1 MSLLSPEV
9 TSQKTPSFLLPF
21 FSFDDLSKSKTLKI
35 MLITNK
41 RKGKSESRKQAKK
54 KKEKEQNGQERT
66 SYWNPPQKKSL
77 SVPIYVRNM
86 YINQKK
92 RGGSRHS
99 LPLRTV
105 THRTSKQHRKA
116 GNALLCVSVVRR
128 CVYQHWKQG
137 ALLFFC
143 KPVKCISGI
152 YAVATSASALHI
164 SNPKKKKD
172 TSLWI
177 GMQKKKYLCFVGGVL
192 LKSKDQS

>member
-41 RKGKSESRKQAKK
+41 RKGKCESRKQAKK
-54 KKEKEQNGQERT
+54 KKRKGTERSGT
-66 SYWNPPQKKSL
+66 DILLKSPPKKKPQCAYICQKHVHK
-77 SVPIYVRNM
+77 P
-86 YINQKK
+86 KK
-92 RGGSRHS
+92 WGGGSRNS

-128 CVYQHWKQG
+128 CVYQH
-137 ALLFFC
+137 
-143 KPVKCISGI
+143 
-152 YAVATSASALHI
+152 
-164 SNPKKKKD
+164 
-172 TSLWI
+172 
-177 GMQKKKYLCFVGGVL
+177 
-192 LKSKDQS
+192 